1 MHLLHEKL
9 LAAFNKSF
17 LRGDPC
23 WYNPYHIN
31 KGFFQKRQ
39 KENIPWPKR
48 QLHFMFSFVNAQVKK

>member
-39 KENIPWPKR
+39 KENIP
-48 QLHFMFSFVNAQVKK
+48 